1 MKRIALFLIGLT
13 ALSLSAQPSRTRVET
28 TKNAQNKTATKTT
41 KGAPSGVSYRDFPTA
56 QSMPEDVAWRRD
68 VYRVIDLTKDANA
81 VLYYPTTPQDG
92 KMNLFS
98 YLFKLLLR
106 KQITAYDTKLDG
118 NEDFSPSNTVTARQL
133 MDRYNMFYETQDG
146 RIRVSDADI
155 PSDEVKL
162 YYIKESVYYDQ
173 HTSTFHSR
181 VTALCPVLLR
191 GDIDFGGTDARYP
204 MFWVKFDDVAPQ
216 LGKLMLMGSNYNNAA
231 TMSADDFF
239 TLKRYDGEIYRTVNL
254 QDKLLTN
261 LPDSAMKREQQKIEG
276 ELTEVQNHVWGKD
289 SIIAEDYVEEE
300 VAVSDTA
307 SVATPTTVTRRTGT
321 ARRTSV
327 SSSTKKKSVK
337 TKKQRKVRSS
347 SSAGYSVR
355 RERH

>member
-1 MKRIALFLIGLT
+1 
-13 ALSLSAQPSRTRVET
+13 
-28 TKNAQNKTATKTT
+28 
-41 KGAPSGVSYRDFPTA
+41 
-56 QSMPEDVAWRRD
+56 
-68 VYRVIDLTKDANA
+68 
-81 VLYYPTTPQDG
+81 
-92 KMNLFS
+92 
-98 YLFKLLLR
+98 
-106 KQITAYDTKLDG
+106 
-118 NEDFSPSNTVTARQL
+118 
-133 MDRYNMFYETQDG
+133 
-146 RIRVSDADI
+146 
-155 PSDEVKL
+155 
-162 YYIKESVYYDQ
+162 
-173 HTSTFHSR
+173 
-181 VTALCPVLLR
+181 
-191 GDIDFGGTDARYP
+191 
-204 MFWVKFDDVAPQ
+204 
-216 LGKLMLMGSNYNNAA
+216 MGSNYNNAA

-289 SIIAEDYVEEE
+289 SIIVEDYVEEE

>member
-13 ALSLSAQPSRTRVET
+13 ALSLHAQPKRTRVET
-28 TKNAQNKTATKTT
+28 TKNAQNATAKKTT
-41 KGAPSGVSYRDFPTA
+41 KTAPSGVSYRDFPTA

-68 VYRVIDLTKDANA
+68 VYRIVDLSKDANA

-204 MFWVKFDDVAPQ
+204 MFWVKFDDVAPY

-254 QDKLLTN
+254 QDKILTN

-289 SIIAEDYVEEE
+289 SIVAEDIVEDE
-300 VAVSDTA
+300 VLASDTA
-307 SVATPTTVTRRTGT
+307 AVEKPATVSRRTAATRRTSAT
-321 ARRTSV
+321 
-327 SSSTKKKSVK
+327 STKKKSVK
-337 TKKQRKVRSS
+337 TKKQRAARSS